1 MAPRSSA
8 AALGPQRFRAPAAS
22 ERSSAWRSAGA
33 GLALLAVVLGM
44 PALLLLTLGP
54 PPLPSG
60 LSLAVL
66 TGAVSV
72 DALLGVLIW
81 VLWLAWLQFTVC
93 AVVEAVSALRGSGVP
108 GHVPLSGGIQTL
120 VRRLVIAAL
129 LVTTAASPATAAPAV
144 LAPASES
151 VAAVQA
157 EDGARAD
164 QSPQA
169 AQDDAAPER
178 AAQEAGDVT
187 YRLGDAVIDPE
198 VGAQLVGRRVYIVQP
213 PQGHYHDNLWDIAER
228 TLGDGRA
235 YQQIY
240 DLNAGRTQPDGRS
253 LELARLIQPNWYLI
267 MPESATDVPRVE
279 AVTTLAPPAP
289 APEPEPA
296 GGEQQQA
303 PPAQRIDDVLP
314 ADLPAFGAITA
325 ASVLA
330 LLTRRRRY
338 GSWRFPDSDAGELER
353 LLRVGADPERAGRL
367 DTALRSLSDL
377 AAPPEPYAA
386 GVDDS
391 AVILFLTRGV
401 PEAPAPWRTRKEGR
415 IWELPREAD
424 VRAPAEPAR
433 VGTGLVT
440 LGRDERGTDVLID
453 LSMVDGDVAVGG
465 APSLAA
471 EIVSALALELCTN
484 PWSARVRVTGVGLP
498 SALHSLCG
506 ARLEAAPDIAGAVGG
521 SGAAGA
527 AGAASDGGA
536 PSPAEVLTGRRGGVG
551 AGNSDNGYNNHIVL
565 AVSQEVV
572 PPAPVGGRGVAL
584 VRTGGGNARW
594 RIEVDSSGGARV
606 EPLDVAV
613 RVTRATEADLE
624 ALGELFADP
633 VAGGRPPVPEP
644 PSPPSAAALRSAPVR
659 VQVLGPAVVV
669 APGAV
674 DPERLPLLT
683 EEVACLALHREGLHP
698 RVLGSMI
705 WPLGVT
711 GDVVAASIDR
721 LRSWLGRDETGADH
735 LREDAEG
742 RLTLAPDVA
751 VDWDVLRGLL
761 AAARRAEARGGDE
774 EELRLLQEALRLVRG
789 PVCQG
794 ADQGRYGWLARL
806 RTTHESEG
814 LITDAAHRVAVLLG
828 DDDPDGAAGAIAVGL
843 QVVDLDQRLW
853 RDDLRLAAASGQD
866 RLAARVNAL
875 LDLSGAD
882 DLRRVDPRT
891 AALVE
896 ELAPGRG
903 LGVRRRPA

>member
-108 GHVPLSGGIQTL
+108 GHVPLSGGMQTL

-164 QSPQA
+164 QSPQAA

-228 TLGDGRA
+228 SLGDGRA

-240 DLNAGRTQPDGRS
+240 DLNAGRVQPDGRS

-289 APEPEPA
+289 APEPEPT
-296 GGEQQQA
+296 GGEQQA

-471 EIVSALALELCTN
+471 EIVSALALELCIN
-484 PWSARVRVTGVGLP
+484 PWSARIRVTGVGLP
-498 SALHSLCG
+498 RALHELCG
-506 ARLEAAPDIAGAVGG
+506 RRLERADDLAAAL
-521 SGAAGA
+521 
-527 AGAASDGGA
+527 GA
-536 PSPAEVLTGRRGGVG
+536 PEPADVLTGRRRRSGPRRV
-551 AGNSDNGYNNHIVL
+551 VL
-565 AVSQEVV
+565 AVSRQEAVSPHSRETV
-572 PPAPVGGRGVAL
+572 L
-584 VRTGGGNARW
+584 VRTGGGARW
-594 RIEVDSSGGARV
+594 RIEVDTAGTARV
-606 EPLDVAV
+606 EPLGVGV
-613 RVTRATEADLE
+613 RVTRATEHDL
-624 ALGELFADP
+624 ACLRELFASERG
-633 VAGGRPPVPEP
+633 GGRPDAPDPRP
-644 PSPPSAAALRSAPVR
+644 PATTAALRSAPVR
-659 VQVLGPAVVV
+659 VQVLGPATVM

-674 DPERLPLLT
+674 EPERLPLLT
-683 EEVACLALHREGLHP
+683 EAVACLALNREGLHP
-698 RVLGSMI
+698 RVLASMI

-711 GDVVAASIDR
+711 GDVVTASIER
-721 LRSWLGRDETGADH
+721 LRVWLGDDETGSAR
-735 LREDAEG
+735 LREDEEG
-742 RLTLAPDVA
+742 RLVLGPDVV
-751 VDWDVLRGLL
+751 VDWDVLRTLA
-761 AAARRAEARGGDE
+761 AAARRAPRA